1 MRVGGVRTAV
11 TPRVCVARPTF
22 LLLGMSGGAVSDYQ
36 ADARELAVL
45 TAVEQGIA
53 ARKAVWEERVATL
66 RRGTVVALDDLDQ
79 ELGKLVVPKPTTPKP
94 VIVDEA
100 AAVGW
105 AIGEFGEYAAHMR
118 LSDIGKTDVLAAYA
132 RGVAVP
138 GVEQPLARP
147 GTPRFTP
154 SRDVVAL
161 VQGMVSRGVL
171 TAADLPMIGG
181 A

>member
-1 MRVGGVRTAV
+1 MLFR
-11 TPRVCVARPTF
+11 
-22 LLLGMSGGAVSDYQ
+22 S
-36 ADARELAVL
+36 
-45 TAVEQGIA
+45 
-53 ARKAVWEERVATL
+53 
-66 RRGTVVALDDLDQ
+66 
-79 ELGKLVVPKPTTPKP
+79 
-94 VIVDEA
+94 
-100 AAVGW
+100 
-105 AIGEFGEYAAHMR
+105 EYAVHMR

-138 GVEQPLARP
+138 GVEQPLDRP

>member
-1 MRVGGVRTAV
+1 MLSWRAISSRCSTSSLCL
-11 TPRVCVARPTF
+11 TR
-22 LLLGMSGGAVSDYQ
+22 LLACQRWIRYIMP
-36 ADARELAVL
+36 
-45 TAVEQGIA
+45 
-53 ARKAVWEERVATL
+53 AT
-66 RRGTVVALDDLDQ
+66 
-79 ELGKLVVPKPTTPKP
+79 TTPKP

-105 AIGEFGEYAAHMR
+105 AIGEFGEYAVHMR

-138 GVEQPLARP
+138 GVEQPLDRP

>member
-1 MRVGGVRTAV
+1 
-11 TPRVCVARPTF
+11 
-22 LLLGMSGGAVSDYQ
+22 MSGGAVSDYQ

-45 TAVEQGIA
+45 TAVEQVIA
-53 ARKAVWEERVATL
+53 ARKAVLKERVATL

-79 ELGKLVVPKPTTPKP
+79 ELGKLVVPKPKP

-105 AIGEFGEYAAHMR
+105 AIGEFGEYAVHMR

-138 GVEQPLARP
+138 GVEQPLDRP